1 MTAIYKARLEA
12 TEAAVECLVQNL
24 PGLSFETEQGR
35 FWLWGPPLGLNG
47 EVEDLRTH
55 LAVFAKRANALLAL
69 SDPNLEAV
77 NPGGAVRIEDGESR
91 SIIALADTLIFET
104 TFYPVTLSARGGAR
118 AQQRPLAE
126 RLADLCAREPLFE
139 RAAAMLAASGDDWRE
154 LFKVMEIIEKA
165 HGGCPKKRRRAS
177 RAAFFRK
184 LEIEEKEWEALHRS
198 ARPYRHADA
207 HDDGGPT
214 VRAWQGRLLIQHAL
228 KLWLDRA
235 VRV

>member
-1 MTAIYKARLEA
+1 MRLA
-12 TEAAVECLVQNL
+12 VRRGEAAVGVERAAAPLNL
-24 PGLSFETEQGR
+24 IAFGAQVLDAPVER
-35 FWLWGPPLGLNG
+35 HDAADLGADVRG
-47 EVEDLRTH
+47 AVEM
-55 LAVFAKRANALLAL
+55 
-69 SDPNLEAV
+69 

-126 RLADLCAREPLFE
+126 RLADLCAREPMFE

-154 LFKVMEIIEKA
+154 LFRVMEIIEKA

-228 KLWLDRA
+228 NLWLDRA
-235 VRV
+235 IRV